1 MKVSLSYSE
10 NMHFTASVRHFKNI
24 HVDESEVFYG
34 NDLAPSPIE
43 YILIGT
49 GGCIASTFVFCMQ
62 KNKVLIEKLDV
73 DVEGIL
79 KHSGSKDSLKLIKI
93 TVELLVTLKEGESSE
108 IIDKIDILD
117 YCPVFNAINSG
128 ISLDIKINQ
137 KSISDRL

>member
-24 HVDESEVFYG
+24 HVDESEAFHG
-34 NDLAPSPIE
+34 DDLAPSPIE
-43 YILIGT
+43 YVLIGT

-79 KHSGSKDSLKLIKI
+79 KHSGAKNSLKLIKI
-93 TVELLVTLKEGESSE
+93 IVEILVTLKEGESSK
-108 IIDKIDILD
+108 KIDICYKMLLD
-117 YCPVFNAINSG
+117 HCPIFNAINSG
-128 ISLDIKINQ
+128 IPLNINILNQ
-137 KSISDRL
+137 KSI

>member
-24 HVDESEVFYG
+24 HVDESEAFHG
-34 NDLAPSPIE
+34 DDLAPSPIE
-43 YILIGT
+43 YVLIGT

-79 KHSGSKDSLKLIKI
+79 KHSGSKSSLKLIKI

-108 IIDKIDILD
+108 KIETCFNMVQD
-117 YCPVFNAINSG
+117 YCPLFNAINSG
-128 ISLDIKINQ
+128 IPLDINILNQ
-137 KSISDRL
+137 KSK